1 MADSPLS
8 AFVALTVFPVTST
21 GSLSFVNNHASLS
34 GGAVHIESAND
45 NIFFAPGAAFTGN
58 TASGSSGSGGAVYI
72 GDSNKYIYFYSAS
85 FVGNKATVSGG
96 ALTLSQLNTPVNLY
110 SCTFRWNRAEL
121 RGAMYFRVANGKGL
135 LAAVTSNAVQLHN
148 ATVIGN
154 HASTDGGGLACDV
167 LNAVSVMDSRF
178 EDNTAGRNGG
188 AIAATQSNINVS
200 TTAFAR
206 NSAGAAGGAVAM
218 NSNSG
223 LNVQPAAAYTDA
235 VTVFAHN
242 SAVTE
247 GGAIFLG
254 ASNTLSTYGPVVF
267 DENMCTGSGGRGG
280 AVSVNTLST
289 VTVGAAASL
298 SSNGVRGY
306 GGALSVTASALAFG
320 PHNVSFV
327 NNSAASGSALYL
339 SSSSTSAVTLAPPA
353 SSTVGRIVF
362 RDNVCHS
369 QGGTVYWECDGMPAN
384 ASTSSAGSTV
394 LFGPSL
400 AHYQRVLWGKNTAPL
415 SSQVATQPIALSGG
429 KQSSSSSSSSS
440 ATAVSVT
447 VMAVQQYNA
456 FLQPSPSFRL
466 TDYFGSVNTTDHT
479 TTATASVLKP
489 YYCGGNSH
497 IGYLSG
503 VTTETALAGVVTFR
517 NISVFCYPGGNMTLL
532 YQAQPSGFDPS
543 HTVTTRVTLVFR
555 ACRDGEVLVNNQCED
570 CPAGSYSLHYA
581 PTGVC
586 TPCPANTVDCK
597 GSTIVVAPGYW
608 RLSPYSTVMLSCP
621 LPGSC
626 AGGDGDG
633 NGRRRLQAVAYSSAV
648 QSFSPGCTQG
658 HTGPLCAVC
667 ASSYYLDTTKQ
678 VGESY

>member
-1 MADSPLS
+1 VIANSADL
-8 AFVALTVFPVTST
+8 
-21 GSLSFVNNHASLS
+21 
-34 GGAVHIESAND
+34 
-45 NIFFAPGAAFTGN
+45 
-58 TASGSSGSGGAVYI
+58 
-72 GDSNKYIYFYSAS
+72 
-85 FVGNKATVSGG
+85 
-96 ALTLSQLNTPVNLY
+96 
-110 SCTFRWNRAEL
+110 
-121 RGAMYFRVANGKGL
+121 
-135 LAAVTSNAVQLHN
+135 
-148 ATVIGN
+148 
-154 HASTDGGGLACDV
+154 DGGGLACDI
-167 LNAVSVMDSRF
+167 LNAVAIVDSRF
-178 EDNTAGRNGG
+178 ENNVAGRNGG
-188 AIAATQSNINVS
+188 AVADTQSYINVS
-200 TTAFAR
+200 GTTFSR
-206 NSAGAAGGAVAM
+206 NTAGAAGGAVAGVQ
-218 NSNSG
+218 SNINITSAMFAWNIAG
-223 LNVQPAAAYTDA
+223 AAGGAVALNTSTALVVLPAAGDTGAG
-235 VTVFAHN
+235 TVFAHN
-242 SAVTE
+242 VAVTE
-247 GGAIFLG
+247 GGAVCLG
-254 ASNTLSTYGPVVF
+254 TSSSLSTLGSVVF
-267 DENMCTGSGGRGG
+267 DANRCTASSGRGG

-289 VTVGAAASL
+289 VTVGAAASF
-298 SSNGVRGY
+298 SSNSVRGY
-306 GGALSVTASALAFG
+306 GGALFVTASALVLG
-320 PHNVSFV
+320 PLDVSFT
-327 NNSAASGSALYL
+327 NNSAASGSAVYV
-339 SSSSTSAVTLAPPA
+339 SSSSTSAVTLAPAA
-353 SSTVGRIVF
+353 STTVGRIVF
-362 RDNVCHS
+362 HDNVCHS
-369 QGGTVYWECDGMPAN
+369 QGGTVYWECDGLPALN
-384 ASTSSAGSTV
+384 ASTGSAGSTV

-400 AHYQRVLWGKNTAPL
+400 AHYQRVLWGNNTAPL
-415 SSQVATQPIALSGG
+415 SSQVATQPTALSGG

-440 ATAVSVT
+440 SSTTAVSVT